1 MPLSEHEQRL
11 LDQIERALYADDPKF
26 ASAVRTADL
35 HSHYRRRIIRGIAAF
50 VVGLVMLPVG
60 MVTAQ
65 YAVTIIGFLVMLAGV
80 LYAATSWKR
89 STGQPEPRAHNARLG
104 SAGNRRRKMMD
115 RLNERWQ
122 RRWDQR

>member
-35 HSHYRRRIIRGIAAF
+35 RTHYRRRIVRGVTVF

-65 YAVTIIGFLVMLAGV
+65 YAVTIIGFLVMLGGV

-89 STGQPEPRAHNARLG
+89 SNGQPEPRPSRSKLG
-104 SAGNRRRKMMD
+104 ASGSRRAKVMD